1 MVETQSIDFTAG
13 ITICDADVAAQE
25 AYRWHALRPDEH
37 LHFLLAL
44 TKDREPSREIPPFHE
59 PFRL

>member
-1 MVETQSIDFTAG
+1 MVETQFIDFTGG

-25 AYRWHALRPDEH
+25 ACRWHALRPDEY
-37 LHFLLAL
+37 LQFLLTP
-44 TKDREPSREIPPFHE
+44 TKDREPSRETPPFHE